1 MNELYKDIIEVR
13 RNVFSEITRIAY
25 SDEDLMEALENAPM
39 KILPGEVTE
48 RRDSIF
54 KERAIVGEQLRLA
67 LGLPVRKASEFRR
80 ITEGINA
87 VDVTDRVYEAP
98 LVNIIPFA
106 CNACPTKSLEVTP
119 NCRKC
124 VAHPCI
130 QVCPMKAISM
140 GETQTHIDKEK
151 CIRCGKCKDVCPYS
165 AIIQYD
171 RPCAKACGVNAI
183 GSDEYG
189 RAQIDYT
196 KCVSCGQCMAHCPFG
211 AIADKSQIYQLIKSM
226 RNKKEKHIAIV
237 APAFV
242 SQFGAKIKPAQVFE
256 GIKRLGFDNVV
267 EVGLGADIETI
278 KEAME
283 YLHEVPEKLPY
294 MTTSCCPAWVSMVH
308 NMFPE
313 VEAQVSNALSP
324 MKSTVEHIRKEEPNV
339 KIVFV
344 GPCVA
349 KKLEAL
355 GEEMRLY
362 VDFVI
367 TFEELMGMFVG
378 KNIEL
383 SEIEVEDVIND
394 ASSLGRGF
402 AQAGGVAGAVKE
414 LLGEIAPDKEVL
426 LEAADGLS
434 ECVKMARAAKA
445 GKKKGYLL
453 EGMACPGGCIA
464 GAGTLSAYN
473 TAQRALA
480 SFMKEAEHK
489 SPTTNPLVGYEKAE

>member
-130 QVCPMKAISM
+130 QVCPVKAISM

-242 SQFGAKIKPAQVFE
+242 SQFGAKIKPAQVF
-256 GIKRLGFDNVV
+256 
-267 EVGLGADIETI
+267 
-278 KEAME
+278 
-283 YLHEVPEKLPY
+283 
-294 MTTSCCPAWVSMVH
+294 
-308 NMFPE
+308 
-313 VEAQVSNALSP
+313 
-324 MKSTVEHIRKEEPNV
+324 
-339 KIVFV
+339 
-344 GPCVA
+344 
-349 KKLEAL
+349 
-355 GEEMRLY
+355 
-362 VDFVI
+362 
-367 TFEELMGMFVG
+367 
-378 KNIEL
+378 
-383 SEIEVEDVIND
+383 
-394 ASSLGRGF
+394 
-402 AQAGGVAGAVKE
+402 
-414 LLGEIAPDKEVL
+414 
-426 LEAADGLS
+426 
-434 ECVKMARAAKA
+434 
-445 GKKKGYLL
+445 
-453 EGMACPGGCIA
+453 
-464 GAGTLSAYN
+464 
-473 TAQRALA
+473 
-480 SFMKEAEHK
+480 
-489 SPTTNPLVGYEKAE
+489 